1 VITSDQ
7 PLTVIV
13 AEATPFGGSASAVSA
28 GAAAT
33 LNTPFAFNKA
43 FGGYTTQ
50 LAIFNAGAS
59 ATNATVTFYDGASGL
74 PVAAATR
81 TLNIGAKQSY
91 TLDQALASSNLPAGF
106 DGWAQIVGPNGSTL
120 VAQVLEQNATIRYV
134 SLVNAAIGN
143 GSSKVY
149 APAIFNLAYGSFVT
163 GADIVNPNST
173 PVTVSVTYYSNSG
186 IVLNTTPFQLAA
198 KAVANIYSAGP
209 GIPGTGLPIGF
220 AGAASVTAQGG
231 GVFMTVNEFGGYTSA
246 GTTES
251 GTYSAVSSGGN
262 NVGLPVMANDGYGY
276 TTGATILNIS
286 DQAVSGSVQYYKTDG
301 SMQGGPQAFTVGAH
315 ASQAIYQGGS
325 GRLPSGFYGSAIVS
339 QRSGPD
345 NSLIVTTNAI
355 AAAFFYTYTE
365 PNN

>member
-1 VITSDQ
+1 
-7 PLTVIV
+7 
-13 AEATPFGGSASAVSA
+13 
-28 GAAAT
+28 
-33 LNTPFAFNKA
+33 LNAPFAFNNV

-50 LAIFNAGAS
+50 LTIFNAGNS

-81 TLNIGAKQSY
+81 TLNIGAKQNY
-91 TLDQALASSNLPAGF
+91 TLDQALASSNLPTGF

-134 SLVNAAIGN
+134 SLVNAAVGN

-149 APAIFNLAYGSFVT
+149 APAIFNVAYGSFVT
-163 GADIVNPNST
+163 GAGIVNPNST
-173 PVTVSVTYYSNSG
+173 PVTVSVTYYSNTG
-186 IVLNTTPFQLAA
+186 TVLNTTPFQLAA
-198 KAVANIYSAGP
+198 KAVANIYNAGTGAGP
-209 GIPGTGLPIGF
+209 GIPGTGLPVGY

-251 GTYSAVSSGGN
+251 GTYSAASSGSN
-262 NVGLPVMANDGYGY
+262 SVGLPVMANDGYGY

-286 DQAVSGSVQYYKTDG
+286 DQPVSGSVQYYKTDG
-301 SMQGGPQAFTVGAH
+301 STQGGPQAFTVGAH
-315 ASQAIYQGGS
+315 ASLAIYQGGS
-325 GRLPSGFYGSAIVS
+325 GVLPSGFYGSAVVS
-339 QRSGPD
+339 QTSGAAS
-345 NSLIVTTNAI
+345 SLIATTNAVS
-355 AAAFFYTYTE
+355 AAFFYTYTE